1 MIIDLSH
8 PLTEQIPVYP
18 GDPAVKIEFA
28 GLLEKDG
35 YCDHVVTLGTH
46 VGTHIDAPMHM
57 LAGGRS
63 LAQIPVERFI
73 SRGVCVDVRNGFGAL
88 KTANIREGDTVLLY
102 YGFGEKY
109 YSPEYFESYPM
120 LSEQAAQYLVEKNVN
135 MVGSDTCSPDGLE
148 DYPIHRLLLGADVL
162 IIENLI
168 NLDKLVGTD
177 FTVYAFPIAL
187 QLDAAPARVLADVD
201 ITGQI

>member
-57 LAGGRS
+57 LVDGNS
-63 LAQIPVERFI
+63 LAEVPIERFI
-73 SRGVCVDVRNGFGAL
+73 TRGVCLDVCNGFDVLEMAD
-88 KTANIREGDTVLLY
+88 IREGNSVLLY
-102 YGFGEKY
+102 YGFGAKY
-109 YSPEYFESYPM
+109 TFPEYFEDYPT
-120 LSEQAAQYLVEKNVN
+120 LSEEVAQYLVEKKVN

-201 ITGQI
+201 ITGEI